1 MKISSGKSC
10 TLADPAGGGP
20 LQASIVGI
28 LEYECGR
35 EGYHNASDMS
45 LTLEDQ
51 LIVSEEYAKEAL
63 GGSVGMYALAGRPR
77 SSAEASSAL

>member
-1 MKISSGKSC
+1 MR
-10 TLADPAGGGP
+10 A
-20 LQASIVGI
+20 
-28 LEYECGR
+28 